1 MEAKSIEVKLAKTY
15 KSSLAN
21 EKKLKDYLYD
31 RYVAPVKQ
39 KSSPKL

>member
-1 MEAKSIEVKLAKTY
+1 MEKHVEVKLAKTY
-15 KSSLAN
+15 KSSLVN